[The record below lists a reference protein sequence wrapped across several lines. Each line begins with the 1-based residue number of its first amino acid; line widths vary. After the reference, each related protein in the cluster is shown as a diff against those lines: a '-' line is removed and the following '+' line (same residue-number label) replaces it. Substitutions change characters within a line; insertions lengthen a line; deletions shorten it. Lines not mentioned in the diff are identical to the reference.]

1 MTQDYSK
8 YNLTEKENEE
18 KERQGV
24 RNALLKTCKNCHSE
38 RSEAK

>member
-18 KERQGV
+18 KERQGSV
-24 RNALLKTCKNCHSE
+24 TFFVMA
-38 RSEAK
+38 A